1 VLMDLRTQPHAKE
14 GRLLCVRVDVVRAVL
29 RKVYEPL
36 AILIHSAGLFL
47 KVQELLLLVTP
58 QKFKF

>member
-1 VLMDLRTQPHAKE
+1 MYLRTQLLAKE

-29 RKVYEPL
+29 CKVYEPL

>member
-1 VLMDLRTQPHAKE
+1 MYLRTQLLAKE
-14 GRLLCVRVDVVRAVL
+14 GHLLCVRVDVVRAVL